1 MTADFQYLRGCSKEV
16 GVKLFSKTPE
26 GRTSSNGWKLIKER
40 SNLELRRNFLTEQLT
55 SGTTCLQKLWLLQH
69 WKILKRW
76 CGGQNQSPINIDRRK
91 VRRDWSLDEI
101 LFEGYNQAP
110 PGRWRLMNNG
120 DEVKMTL
127 DGASAAEQINITRGG
142 LRDTYRALQFHFHWG
157 DLKRNGS
164 EHYIDGIQ
172 YPMELHIVHM
182 NIKYKTVNEAKQHP
196 NGLAVLSFLF
206 KVRSSEYDY
215 TDNTNYNTVVASLR
229 NISRAGEYVDMASTF
244 SLSNLLPSL
253 ASLSKYYRY
262 KGSLTTPNC
271 DEAVIWTVFEE
282 QIPISRSQVQPLS
295 GTPQKM
301 INNFRPLQLLGGRTV
316 YASRD
321 ATINCGSSLVAN
333 LLLPLLLSSL
343 IGQFS
348 GSS

>member
-1 MTADFQYLRGCSKEV
+1 MPGLLGITFLALSWMVHAGTTGLWCYDSQDPKCGPSHWKE
-16 GVKLFSKTPE
+16 
-26 GRTSSNGWKLIKER
+26 I
-40 SNLELRRNFLTEQLT
+40 T
-55 SGTTCLQKLWLLQH
+55 SG
-69 WKILKRW
+69 

-91 VRRDWSLDEI
+91 TQRDRSLDEI
-101 LFEGYNQAP
+101 LFEGYDQAP
-110 PGRWRLMNNG
+110 PGRWRLMNSGN
-120 DEVKMTL
+120 EVKMTL

-142 LRDTYRALQFHFHWG
+142 LRDIYRAFQFHFHWG

-164 EHYIDGIQ
+164 EHYMDGMQ

-182 NIKYKTVNEAKQHP
+182 NTKYKTVSEAKEHP

-206 KVRSSEYDY
+206 KISD

-271 DEAVIWTVFEE
+271 EEVVIWTVFEE
-282 QIPISRSQVQPLS
+282 QIPISRSQLNTFVDTTYFRSLT
-295 GTPQKM
+295 GMPQKM
-301 INNFRPLQLLGGRTV
+301 INNFRPLQLLNGRTV
-316 YASRD
+316 YASRY
-321 ATINCGSSLVAN
+321 ATMSCSSSLAAN
-333 LLLPLLLSSL
+333 LFLPLLLSCL
-343 IGQFS
+343 TGQFS

>member
-1 MTADFQYLRGCSKEV
+1 
-16 GVKLFSKTPE
+16 
-26 GRTSSNGWKLIKER
+26 
-40 SNLELRRNFLTEQLT
+40 
-55 SGTTCLQKLWLLQH
+55 
-69 WKILKRW
+69 
-76 CGGQNQSPINIDRRK
+76 
-91 VRRDWSLDEI
+91 
-101 LFEGYNQAP
+101 
-110 PGRWRLMNNG
+110 
-120 DEVKMTL
+120 MTL
-127 DGASAAEQINITRGG
+127 DGASTAEQINITRGG
-142 LRDTYRALQFHFHWG
+142 LRGTYRAVQFHFHWG

-182 NIKYKTVNEAKQHP
+182 NIKHKTINEAKQHP

-206 KVRSSEYDY
+206 KVR
-215 TDNTNYNTVVASLR
+215 
-229 NISRAGEYVDMASTF
+229 
-244 SLSNLLPSL
+244 L

-282 QIPISRSQVQPLS
+282 QIPISRSQLNIFVDTTYFKNS
-295 GTPQKM
+295 AGTPQKM

-343 IGQFS
+343 IG
-348 GSS
+348 

>member
-1 MTADFQYLRGCSKEV
+1 MIADFQYLRGYPKEE
-16 GVKLFSKTPE
+16 GVKLFSKAPE

-40 SNLELRRNFLTEQLT
+40 SNLELRRNFLTEQLS
-55 SGTTCLQKLWLLQH
+55 SGTTCPSH
-69 WKILKRW
+69 WKEIASG

-101 LFEGYNQAP
+101 LFEGYDQAP

-120 DEVKMTL
+120 NEVKMTL
-127 DGASAAEQINITRGG
+127 DGASAGEQINITRGG

-182 NIKYKTVNEAKQHP
+182 NIKYKTVSEAKQHP

-206 KVRSSEYDY
+206 KVQSSEYDY
-215 TDNTNYNTVVASLR
+215 TDNTNYNTIVASLR

-282 QIPISRSQVQPLS
+282 QIPISRSQVTTTLPPSSHSKL
-295 GTPQKM
+295 KM
-301 INNFRPLQLLGGRTV
+301 INNFRPLQVLGGRTV

>member
-1 MTADFQYLRGCSKEV
+1 MSELLGITFLALSWMAHAEATGLWCYDSLDPKCGPSHWKE
-16 GVKLFSKTPE
+16 
-26 GRTSSNGWKLIKER
+26 I
-40 SNLELRRNFLTEQLT
+40 T
-55 SGTTCLQKLWLLQH
+55 SG
-69 WKILKRW
+69 

-91 VRRDWSLDEI
+91 VRQDRSLDEI
-101 LFEGYNQAP
+101 LFEGYDQAP
-110 PGRWRLMNNG
+110 PGRWRLLNNG

-142 LRDTYRALQFHFHWG
+142 LRDTYRALQVHFHWG

-182 NIKYKTVNEAKQHP
+182 NIKCKTINEAKQHP
-196 NGLAVLSFLF
+196 NGFAVLSFLF
-206 KVRSSEYDY
+206 KVAD

-229 NISRAGEYVDMASTF
+229 NITRAGEYVDMASTF

-271 DEAVIWTVFEE
+271 DEAVTWTVFEE
-282 QIPISRSQVQPLS
+282 QIPISRSQLNIFVDTTYFKS
-295 GTPQKM
+295 SAGTPQKM
-301 INNFRPLQLLGGRTV
+301 VNNFRPLQLLNGRTV

-321 ATINCGSSLVAN
+321 ATISGGSSLVASVF
-333 LLLPLLLSSL
+333 LPLLLSCL
-343 IGQFS
+343 VGQFS